1 MITITTIVMYTCIFG
16 EIEAEDQYWA
26 ISVSM
31 IMSILYGTDN
41 GMCLVT
47 HVLYNIL
54 QVTCDSNNVQHNVD
68 CMTNR

>member
-47 HVLYNIL
+47 CVI
-54 QVTCDSNNVQHNVD
+54 
-68 CMTNR
+68 